1 MSFRLALEL
10 RILAG
15 DRADP
20 VHGAT
25 DRCVSADG
33 PAAGALVLIVSADDD
48 MRSYLHEH
56 LRQREGLRVLDA
68 VSVAQAMQHIAVE
81 SPRVIVVDAPS
92 VSLLTLR
99 PSTTSVVLADALPD
113 RPHSDTG
120 HTEWVLMPWPFDVQA
135 LVSEVVRLAA

>member
-1 MSFRLALEL
+1 M
-10 RILAG
+10 
-15 DRADP
+15 
-20 VHGAT
+20 
-25 DRCVSADG
+25 ADG

-48 MRSYLHEH
+48 VRSYLHEH
-56 LRQREGLRVLDA
+56 LREQGELRVLDA

-92 VSLLTLR
+92 ASLLTLS

-113 RPHSDTG
+113 RTHSDAPNA
-120 HTEWVLMPWPFDVQA
+120 EWVLMPWPFDVQA